1 MKGLVDA
8 LAESVPLVPAPPSST
23 LRERLLQRAAS
34 PSLRFAPFFSRL
46 SQLFDWGDA
55 QLAALFERAA
65 APGAFSPSPI
75 PGVELLHLDGGP
87 RVAHADNGLVRIAA
101 GARFPEHRH
110 LGLERVLV
118 LAGRYRD
125 EQSGQVYAAG
135 DWHEMLPGTEHAYVV
150 LPDAELL
157 LAVSVVDGVDVA
169 GYGTLS
175 PSSSP

>member
-1 MKGLVDA
+1 MKELVHA
-8 LAESVPLVPAPPSST
+8 LAESMPVVPAPPSSA
-23 LRERLLQRAAS
+23 LRQRLLESAAA
-34 PSLRFAPFFSRL
+34 PGLRFAPFFSQL
-46 SQLFDWGDA
+46 SDLFDWKDA
-55 QLAALFERAA
+55 QLSALFERAA

-87 RVAHADNGLVRIAA
+87 RVAHADNGLVRIGA

-125 EQSGQVYAAG
+125 EQSGRVYAPG

-157 LAVSVVDGVDVA
+157 LAVSVVDGVDVT

-175 PSSSP
+175 PSSS